1 MSLSPAIFHGSEL
14 KFWSFCV
21 AWPWKLPRS
30 ICNRPCVRV
39 DTDEFLVSVHL
50 DLTRDLSHAYDEG
63 SWRVSSVRGTLRYDT
78 GVDSGVAPAND
89 EPTKSS
95 VRTQDCTNAEFSPW
109 ISVCVYNA
117 GFKWIY
123 LKVTNIILGHIQSM
137 HVC

>member
-1 MSLSPAIFHGSEL
+1 M
-14 KFWSFCV
+14 
-21 AWPWKLPRS
+21 
-30 ICNRPCVRV
+30 
-39 DTDEFLVSVHL
+39 

-123 LKVTNIILGHIQSM
+123 LKVTNIILRHIQSM